1 MAQISLKK
9 SQKTTGGIEKHPP
22 SAPVSQ
28 KKRYRTLSIALLLL
42 AIFTTAVLSTQYYLS
57 SRIAIN
63 FARNAA
69 INSQIYLHDK
79 FVISLS
85 AIKNATREA
94 DKQKYAAYAV
104 STFKSIDEIY
114 DKLAHG
120 GEVVIG
126 HPEERTIQI
135 PKAYDS
141 IDAAASENDFNKWRT
156 TTVKSRAL
164 VEKLEEYL
172 AGKAELPDLNYV
184 YAFEI
189 ATWAKG
195 YTFLFQSRD
204 YLIEQERRLT
214 RYSEILQL
222 ASMFLLIA
230 AFSYLVFMGIRR
242 LTKADAEAEAA
253 RKETT
258 EIMETV
264 TEGLFLIDDN
274 LTIAT
279 QYSKILEK
287 ILGTKKIAQRNLSD
301 LLSQLVSRTEVE
313 TVNGFIKQ
321 LFNARVKE
329 NLIHD
334 LNPLDRVQV
343 HHDNQRGNIV
353 TRWLSFQFNRVY
365 RGKQVERILVS
376 VKDITEAVQLEQRLA
391 REQEQNHQ
399 QIEMLANILRIDA
412 KMLNGF
418 LLAAKLRI
426 NKINNILRRPHHRPD
441 DLRHKVDEIFHE
453 IHSLKGEASV
463 LNMSAFISLANE
475 LEDKLQR
482 LRRAPSLSGD
492 DFLSMTIILDQII
505 ELTKRIELLNRRISD
520 MRSGN
525 DSSDYNNNQEF
536 NQFLSEEAPVSDQ
549 LLQEHFGRFASQ
561 IAERTGKN
569 VIFRSSGLDTT
580 PLEEPQKSIVK
591 DLIIQMMRNAI
602 VHGIESPDERKQ
614 AGKQEEGKVQ
624 VHLHP
629 VEQGMELVIEDDG
642 RGINF
647 DKLRSRAA
655 EMEEFRDR
663 DPATLSKKELF
674 GILFSDGY
682 STAEELTEDA
692 GRGVGMGIIRKRI
705 IELQGR
711 MSIASSHGQYTRF
724 TICFGK

>member
-9 SQKTTGGIEKHPP
+9 PQKSTGDTNKHPP
-22 SAPVSQ
+22 SRPVSQ
-28 KKRYRTLSIALLLL
+28 KGRYRALSIALLLL
-42 AIFTTAVLSTQYYLS
+42 ALFTTVVLSTQYYLS

-69 INSQIYLHDK
+69 ISSQIYLHDK

-104 STFKSIDEIY
+104 SAFKTIDEIY

-120 GEVVIG
+120 GEVVVG

-164 VEKLEEYL
+164 VEKLEDYL
-172 AGKAELPDLNYV
+172 TGKADLPDLNYV

-222 ASMFLLIA
+222 VSMVLLLA

-264 TEGLFLIDDN
+264 TEGLFLIDEN
-274 LTIAT
+274 LTIAN
-279 QYSKILEK
+279 QYSQILEK

-301 LLSQLVSRTEVE
+301 LLSQLVTRTEVE

-321 LFNARVKE
+321 LFNVRVKE

-365 RGKQVERILVS
+365 RGKQVDRILVS

-463 LNMSAFISLANE
+463 LNMTAFITLAND
-475 LEDKLQR
+475 LEDKLQK

-525 DSSDYNNNQEF
+525 SNTDYNNQELG
-536 NQFLSEEAPVSDQ
+536 QFLSEEAPASEQ

-561 IAERTGKN
+561 IAERSGKN

-580 PLEEPQKSIVK
+580 PLEEPQKSIIK

-629 VEQGMELVIEDDG
+629 VEQGLELIIEDDG

-647 DKLRSRAA
+647 DKLRSRAT

-663 DPATLSKKELF
+663 DPASLTKKELF
-674 GILFSDGY
+674 SILFSDGY
-682 STAEELTEDA
+682 STADELTEDA

-711 MSIASSHGQYTRF
+711 MSIASSHGHYTRF

>member
-1 MAQISLKK
+1 MAQISLEN
-9 SQKTTGGIEKHPP
+9 SQKTTDSGKP
-22 SAPVSQ
+22 SAAPLQ
-28 KKRYRTLSIALLLL
+28 RKGRYRTLSIALLLL
-42 AIFTTAVLSTQYYLS
+42 ALFTTAVLSTQYYLS
-57 SRIAIN
+57 SRIGIN

-79 FVISLS
+79 FLISLS

-114 DKLAHG
+114 DKLANG
-120 GEVVIG
+120 GDVVVG
-126 HPEERTIQI
+126 HPEERTIHI
-135 PKAYDS
+135 PKAYDN

-156 TTVKSRAL
+156 TMVKGRNV
-164 VEKLEEYL
+164 VEQLENYL
-172 AGKAELPDLNYV
+172 AGKGELPDFEHV
-184 YAFEI
+184 YALEI
-189 ATWAKG
+189 AKWAKG

-222 ASMFLLIA
+222 VAMAFLIIA
-230 AFSYLVFMGIRR
+230 FGYLVFMGIRR
-242 LTKADAEAEAA
+242 LTKADAAAEAA
-253 RKETT
+253 RQETT

-264 TEGLFLIDDN
+264 TEGLFLIDDS

-279 QYSKILEK
+279 QYSKVLEK
-287 ILGTKKIAQRNLSD
+287 ILGTQKIAQRNLSE
-301 LLSQLVSRTEVE
+301 LLGQLVSRTEVE
-313 TVNGFIKQ
+313 TVNSFIKQ

-334 LNPLDRVQV
+334 LNPLDRVQI

-365 RGKQVERILVS
+365 RGKKVERILVS
-376 VKDITEAVQLEQRLA
+376 VKDITDAVQLEQRLA
-391 REQEQNHQ
+391 REQEQNNQ

-463 LNMSAFISLANE
+463 LNLSAFITLANE
-475 LEDKLQR
+475 LEDKLQK
-482 LRRAPSLSGD
+482 LRRAPNLSGD

-520 MRSGN
+520 MRSGSSN
-525 DSSDYNNNQEF
+525 GDSATPEF
-536 NQFLSEEAPVSDQ
+536 SRFLTEEAPASEQ
-549 LLQEHFGRFASQ
+549 LLQEHLGRFATQ

-569 VIFRSSGLDTT
+569 VAFRSSGLDSA
-580 PLEEPQKSIVK
+580 PLDEPQKTIIK

-602 VHGIESPDERKQ
+602 VHGIESPAERQQ
-614 AGKQEEGKVQ
+614 AGKHAEGKVQ

-629 VEQGMELVIEDDG
+629 GEKGMELVIEDDG

-647 DKLRSRAA
+647 DKLRERAA
-655 EMEEFRDR
+655 EMEQFRGR
-663 DPATLSKKELF
+663 DPQTLSKKELF
-674 GILFSDGY
+674 GILFADGY
-682 STAEELTEDA
+682 STADEVSEDA

>member
-1 MAQISLKK
+1 MAQISLKNP
-9 SQKTTGGIEKHPP
+9 QKTTADAKTHQP

-28 KKRYRTLSIALLLL
+28 KGRYRALSIALLLL
-42 AIFTTAVLSTQYYLS
+42 ALFTTAVLSTQYYLS

-69 INSQIYLHDK
+69 INSQVYLHDK

-85 AIKNATREA
+85 AIQNATREA
-94 DKQKYAAYAV
+94 DRQKYAAYAV

-114 DKLAHG
+114 DKLANG
-120 GEVVIG
+120 GEVVVG
-126 HPEERTIQI
+126 HPEERTIVI

-156 TTVKSRAL
+156 TMVQSRNM

-172 AGKAELPDLNYV
+172 AGKSDLPDFSRV
-184 YAFEI
+184 YALEI
-189 ATWAKG
+189 AKWAKG

-204 YLIEQERRLT
+204 YLLEQERRLS

-222 ASMFLLIA
+222 AAMAFLIL
-230 AFSYLVFMGIRR
+230 AFGYLVFMGIRR
-242 LTKADAEAEAA
+242 LTKADAAAEAA

-264 TEGLFLIDDN
+264 TEGLFLIDDS
-274 LTIAT
+274 LTIAS
-279 QYSKILEK
+279 QYSQVLEK

-301 LLSQLVSRTEVE
+301 LLGQLVSRAEVE

-365 RGKQVERILVS
+365 RGKKVERILVS
-376 VKDITEAVQLEQRLA
+376 VKDITDAVQLEQRLA

-463 LNMSAFISLANE
+463 LNMSAFISLAND
-475 LEDKLQR
+475 LEDKLQK

-525 DSSDYNNNQEF
+525 DDHGSSPEF
-536 NQFLSEEAPVSDQ
+536 SRFLSDEAPASDQ
-549 LLQEHFGRFASQ
+549 LLQEHFGRFAAQ
-561 IAERTGKN
+561 IAERSGKN
-569 VIFRSSGLDTT
+569 VIFRSSGLDST

-602 VHGIESPDERKQ
+602 VHGIESPSERKQ

-629 VEQGMELVIEDDG
+629 AETGMELVIEDDG

-647 DKLRSRAA
+647 DKLRRRAA
-655 EMEEFRDR
+655 EMPEFRDR
-663 DPATLSKKELF
+663 DPASLSKKELF
-674 GILFSDGY
+674 GILFADGY
-682 STAEELTEDA
+682 STAEEVSEDA